1 MTNFSAP
8 LFLQSN
14 PIQEWQKD
22 RVRLELNLDCHLLLI
37 LQLIMASFFFFGFF
51 KSFHRFFA
59 FVADCGITDISQR
72 ISTVI
77 ISCHISLFFFGKD
90 FMSHL
95 ITWVFFFF
103 FILVTIHVSN
113 LPIPCA
119 YILIKYNYQFFLM
132 KIFQVLDNNT
142 LSSIFT
148 FPIVFIFLLLL
159 FGRIIFL

>member
-1 MTNFSAP
+1 MANFSAP

-37 LQLIMASFFFFGFF
+37 LQLIMASFFFFVFF

-103 FILVTIHVSN
+103 YSRHNSRIKFANTVRI
-113 LPIPCA
+113 
-119 YILIKYNYQFFLM
+119 YIN
-132 KIFQVLDNNT
+132 KIIIT
-142 LSSIFT
+142 SSF
-148 FPIVFIFLLLL
+148 
-159 FGRIIFL
+159 